1 VKPIES
7 YYLRFLLNSILE
19 FRRKLEEDNVPIDVI
34 DWIIDDFNDI
44 VMSRFGEE
52 TANAFLDSLIIKRF
66 REIGYNEEEHK

>member
-1 VKPIES
+1 MKPTES

-44 VMSRFGEE
+44 IMSRFGVE
-52 TANAFLDSLIIKRF
+52 TANAFLDGLIIKRF
-66 REIGYNEEEHK
+66 REIGSNEEEHK

>member
-1 VKPIES
+1 MKPIES

>member
-1 VKPIES
+1 MKPTES

-44 VMSRFGEE
+44 VMSRFGVE
-52 TANAFLDSLIIKRF
+52 TANAFLDGLIIKRF
-66 REIGYNEEEHK
+66 REIGSNEEEHK

>member
-1 VKPIES
+1 MKPTES

-66 REIGYNEEEHK
+66 RKIGYNEEEHK

>member
-1 VKPIES
+1 MKPTES

-44 VMSRFGEE
+44 IMSRFGVE
-52 TANAFLDSLIIKRF
+52 TANAFLDGLIIKRF
-66 REIGYNEEEHK
+66 RELELNKEEHK